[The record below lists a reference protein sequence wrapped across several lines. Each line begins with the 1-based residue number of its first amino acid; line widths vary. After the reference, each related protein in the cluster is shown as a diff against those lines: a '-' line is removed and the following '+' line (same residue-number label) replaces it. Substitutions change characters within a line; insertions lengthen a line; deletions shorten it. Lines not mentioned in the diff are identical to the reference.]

1 MGVRS
6 KTMVTMLAA
15 AVALSA
21 CGVDDQTDDTDTED
35 ADAVE
40 PSDDDEGA
48 EEPSDDDEGAEEAS
62 GGTLVAAISGD
73 PGSLNPAITTS
84 GIVHTAS
91 ELMFN
96 GLVDVVDG
104 EVVPALAESWDIEDD
119 GALYRFHLRDG
130 VTWHDGEPFTAA
142 DVVFTFEEVL
152 FEFHSRT
159 AASLGNAIDEI
170 VAVDDTTVEFRFPEG
185 YGPLLLQLDHVEAP
199 IVPKHVYEGT
209 DILENEANTAPIGT
223 GPFAFASYDAD
234 AEIRLVRNDN
244 YFEEGLPHVDE
255 VVLRIIPDEGTA
267 LAALETGEVD
277 FLFSAPGPELDRLEA
292 DPAFEFLRTAVNPGG
307 SNCIMTLSFNL
318 DRVMFDDV
326 RTRRAIGHAIDRD
339 QFIERVTFGQGRVAQ
354 APIHSNIAFAHAP
367 EVELPEFDRDA
378 AAALLD
384 EVGWVRDG
392 DGVRTAQ
399 GVGGIEDGTELT
411 FEFLAFPIFGSYG
424 ELLRAQLEEVGIEV
438 ILDTQEPPVF
448 IETVF
453 TDRAFDTNVVS
464 YCNGPDPEIGV
475 RRMYLSSN
483 IAPIPFSNSSAY
495 VNEQVDAM
503 FDDAVRTVDP
513 DARGEIYAAISE
525 QLAED
530 LPYLWLVETESTR
543 VFTADCREFEQA
555 GHFAKTARC
564 G

>member
-1 MGVRS
+1 MRIQRRALS
-6 KTMVTMLAA
+6 TTIAA
-15 AVALSA
+15 ALVLAA
-21 CGVDDQTDDTDTED
+21 CGVDETTDDSTAPDDPVAED
-35 ADAVE
+35 E
-40 PSDDDEGA
+40 PSDDQ
-48 EEPSDDDEGAEEAS
+48 PVS

-73 PGSLNPAITTS
+73 PGSLNPAATTS

-130 VTWHDGEPFTAA
+130 VTWHDGEAFTAE

-170 VAVDDTTVEFRFPEG
+170 VAVDDGTVEFRFDEP

-199 IVPKHVYEGT
+199 IVPEHVYAGT

-223 GPFAFASYDAD
+223 GPFAFDSYDAD
-234 AEIRLVRNDN
+234 AEIRLVRNED

-255 VVLRIIPDEGTA
+255 VVLRIIPDEGNA
-267 LAALETGEVD
+267 LAALEAGEVD
-277 FLFSAPGPELDRLEA
+277 FLFGSPGPELARLEG
-292 DPAFEFLRTAVNPGG
+292 DPAFEFLRTPVNPGG
-307 SNCIMTLSFNL
+307 SNCIMTMSFNL
-318 DRVMFDDV
+318 DLEMFDDE
-326 RTRRAIGHAIDRD
+326 RTRRAIGHAIDRE

-367 EVELPEFDRDA
+367 EVELPELDRA
-378 AAALLD
+378 MAAALLD
-384 EVGWVRDG
+384 EVGWVSDG

-399 GVGGIEDGTELT
+399 GVDGVEDGTELS
-411 FEFLAFPIFGSYG
+411 FEFLSFPTFSSYG

-438 ILDTQEPPVF
+438 TLDAQEPPVF

-453 TDRAFDTNVVS
+453 TDRDFDTNVIS

-475 RRMYLSSN
+475 RRMYLSTN
-483 IAPIPFSNSSAY
+483 IGPIPFSNSSAY
-495 VNEQVDAM
+495 VNEEVDEL
-503 FDDAVRTVDP
+503 FDDAVRAVDP
-513 DARGEIYAAISE
+513 DERREIYATISE

-543 VFTADCREFEQA
+543 VFTATCRDFEEA

-564 G
+564 DG